1 MMPMGGMDHCCVCSG
16 RRELGDER
24 PCGPGCGGMIC
35 GPHMAAW
42 PWEDVSVTHD
52 PSVPAIEG
60 GCVVCGGPMPPRTR
74 KAGRPPKTC
83 SDECRRRRTSEQI
96 AASKRRQRQRDKAR
110 DDMPE

>member
-1 MMPMGGMDHCCVCSG
+1 
-16 RRELGDER
+16 
-24 PCGPGCGGMIC
+24 
-35 GPHMAAW
+35 MAVW
-42 PWEDVSVTHD
+42 PWEDVSVTHE
-52 PSVPAIEG
+52 PSTSPEDSDRCG
-60 GCVVCGGPMPPRTR
+60 VCRGPMPPPTH